1 MTVNT
6 MSVDEL
12 TYQERWVQDEK
23 GQHFWIRKERTVNA
37 TSQKDKS
44 TRRTEDVTV
53 FTEGEQ
59 TNQRDG
65 KSRNCQG

>member
-1 MTVNT
+1 MARDKGLGVFSVEMTVNT

-12 TYQERWVQDEK
+12 TYQEHWVQDAK
-23 GQHFWIRKERTVNA
+23 GQRFKIRKERTVNA

-53 FTEGEQ
+53 FT
-59 TNQRDG
+59 D
-65 KSRNCQG
+65 

>member
-1 MTVNT
+1 MARDKGLGVFSVEMTVNT

-53 FTEGEQ
+53 FT
-59 TNQRDG
+59 D
-65 KSRNCQG
+65 